1 MANETKTT
9 RQVILYL
16 LVGGGTALFELGAFE
31 ILYAFAGLD
40 VSLSN
45 VIAVFLATALNFA
58 LNGTV
63 TFRSSSNLAR
73 SVVLYVV
80 LFAFNTTFSTLA
92 ITQLT
97 ILGFPAVLAKLG
109 TMGCIV
115 GVRTLSSHGILSSI
129 KKWFSPNT
137 AQSEASLASSL
148 SSAPFERIR

>member
-115 GVRTLSSHGILSSI
+115 AWNFMLY
-129 KKWFSPNT
+129 KKVGF
-137 AQSEASLASSL
+137 A
-148 SSAPFERIR
+148 